1 MGRQKLF
8 GRLALVAIATMIT
21 WSCGRGAPTPPPASA
36 PDSGSGTGTDWVA
49 KAVAFRDGLE
59 QNREAVLRDI
69 GKLEFA
75 LHRRMLSISGIE
87 DDLGSPA
94 ATDAALRALMS
105 EIYSR
110 AMQTDYQWL
119 KVSVDTQPD
128 GMSAVAMASFE
139 FMLISLNF
147 DDLAGQDPG
156 TRSTGEGANR
166 VEVDVASDGLE
177 YASTKDV
184 TVDGMNVKMLN
195 KLKVN
200 YCPDSSGKIQVEMSS
215 TSSLSRG
222 AKGANTKIDVHVT
235 RYVDDDANMEA
246 LDVEQHVEAAAF
258 GGGGAGTFVDISQGV
273 STRGD
278 GPNYNRVN
286 RASSRATDADGAMAG
301 ALANIMQLMAIGA
314 SEHTR
319 DVWEKGGCV
328 KLDTPT
334 TPAGRNGVKPDTPFS
349 IVAQP
354 RSKVDGSS
362 VGGTVRADLTGDST
376 LDPASTKV
384 RADASFNYVAPSER
398 KKQSTIKFEARS
410 KRGIANAEL
419 AFDTNG
425 ASYRVEGGADEFHGR
440 GVACDLGEQFFIEGS
455 GVTVRFEPESPA
467 GGRYSYSGTMS
478 GFQVFG
484 HGEYTV
490 NFRDDVAVSISAHGP
505 GSVKTPMGVQ
515 TAEGKEEYTLSP
527 VNDAGCGVT

>member
-1 MGRQKLF
+1 MARKKL
-8 GRLALVAIATMIT
+8 LARTALAVVAALIT
-21 WSCGRGAPTPPPASA
+21 VSCGRTPSDEPAT
-36 PDSGSGTGTDWVA
+36 PVPETGPGLELIT
-49 KAVAFRDGLE
+49 KSIAFSDGL
-59 QNREAVLRDI
+59 QKNREAVLRDI
-69 GKLEFA
+69 GKAEFA
-75 LHRRMLSISGIE
+75 FQRRLLTFSGIE

-94 ATDAALRALMS
+94 AADAALRALMS
-105 EIYSR
+105 EVYSR
-110 AMQTDYQWL
+110 AMRTDYSWMR
-119 KVSVDTQPD
+119 VADDVEPN

-139 FMLISLNF
+139 FMLIVMNF
-147 DDLAGQDPG
+147 DDLAALDPG
-156 TRSTGEGANR
+156 TRSNDPGPNHM
-166 VEVDVASDGLE
+166 EVSIAADGLE
-177 YASTKDV
+177 YTSAKET

-195 KLKVN
+195 KLKAN
-200 YCPDSSGKIQVEMSS
+200 YCPDPSGKIEVEMSS
-215 TSSLSRG
+215 TASLSRG

-235 RYVDDDANMEA
+235 RYVDDDAKMEA
-246 LDVEQHVEAAAF
+246 LDVEQHVESAAF
-258 GGGGAGTFVDISQGV
+258 GSGAGTFVDLSQGM

-286 RASSRATDADGAMAG
+286 RASSHATDSDAVVAG
-301 ALANIMQLMAIGA
+301 ALANILQLMAIAA
-314 SEHTR
+314 SEMTR

-362 VGGTVRADLTGDST
+362 VGGTVRADLTGDSS

-384 RADASFNYVAPSER
+384 RADASFTYVAPGER
-398 KKQSTIKFEARS
+398 KMEAKLTFEARS
-410 KRGIANAEL
+410 RRGIATAEL
-419 AFDTNG
+419 AFNTN
-425 ASYRVEGGADEFHGR
+425 AAAYRAEGGADEFQGT
-440 GVACDLGEQFFIEGS
+440 GVVCDLAEQFFIEGS
-455 GVTVRFEPESPA
+455 GVTVRFEPESPV
-467 GGRYSYSGTMS
+467 GGRYSYSGKMS
-478 GFQVFG
+478 GFEVFG
-484 HGEYTV
+484 HGVYTV

>member
-1 MGRQKLF
+1 MV
-8 GRLALVAIATMIT
+8 LATAAALIIV
-21 WSCGRGAPTPPPASA
+21 SCGRTSGELATPAKESRE
-36 PDSGSGTGTDWVA
+36 DVEWVT
-49 KAVAFRDGLE
+49 KAIVFSDGL
-59 QNREAVLRDI
+59 QKNREEVLREI
-69 GKLEFA
+69 GKVEFA
-75 LHRRMLSISGIE
+75 FHRRLLTFSGIE
-87 DDLGSPA
+87 EELGSPA
-94 ATDAALRALMS
+94 AADAVLRALMN
-105 EIYSR
+105 EVYSR

-119 KVSVDTQPD
+119 KVADDTGPN

-139 FMLISLNF
+139 FMLISMNF
-147 DDLAGQDPG
+147 DDLAAQDPG
-156 TRSTGEGANR
+156 TRSSGEGANR
-166 VEVDVASDGLE
+166 VEVDVAMDGLE
-177 YASTKDV
+177 YTSTKEV

-195 KLKVN
+195 RLKVN
-200 YCPDSSGKIQVEMSS
+200 YCPDSSGKIEVEMSS

-235 RYVDDDANMEA
+235 RYVDDDAKMEA

-258 GGGGAGTFVDISQGV
+258 GGGAGTFVDISQGV

-319 DVWEKGGCV
+319 EVWEKGGCV

-334 TPAGRNGVKPDTPFS
+334 TPVGRAGLKPGASFK

-354 RSKVDGSS
+354 RSRLDGAS
-362 VGGTVRADLTGDST
+362 VGGTVRADLTGDSS

-384 RADASFNYVAPSER
+384 RADASFTYVAPGER
-398 KKQSTIKFEARS
+398 KKEARIKFEARS
-410 KRGIANAEL
+410 RRGIAISEL
-419 AFDTNG
+419 AFNTNG
-425 ASYRVEGGADEFHGR
+425 ASYRVEGGADEFHGT
-440 GVACDLGEQFFIEGS
+440 GVACDLAEQFFIEGS

-467 GGRYSYSGTMS
+467 GGRYSYSGKMS
-478 GFQVFG
+478 GFEVFG
-484 HGEYTV
+484 HGVYTV

-505 GSVKTPMGVQ
+505 GSVRTPMGVQ
-515 TAEGKEEYTLSP
+515 TAEGKEEYSLSP
-527 VNDAGCGVT
+527 SSGAGCGVT